1 MKKSLSMILIFLV
14 VLSLSV
20 GCKKDSAVTTDP
32 VQVAENTNTT
42 VPSGT
47 EAAATPGVTLVS
59 TGTPDA
65 GGMDY
70 NNSAVNANGTAD
82 TVVQNAPDTNGFQTP
97 NTGTQNDNLTI
108 TSGTSGDTATTDIVR
123 NFNDF
128 SYTLNNNHGV
138 IKITGKATYYA
149 AGDQV
154 VVRINGLETTINVN
168 ADGTF
173 EVTVPVSNGDN
184 YVTLLHRRD
193 KNGDGTIAVDEIIAR
208 SPTFKVTASITAAQN
223 LNPYYQFQLSWWGG
237 SPSASEGYGDVDIW
251 VKVDGI
257 WIYYSNLNPS
267 QGTLDVDNRLRYGPE
282 NIRVKVKK
290 AVEVYVHYYTNIPGE
305 MINGVFNYQTSKTNL
320 GNLNYRIK
328 VLDRDGI
335 VVKSL
340 TGLLTTSDC
349 GYSKPKK
356 LVFTMN
362 PSSNDPLAS
371 EILPAAGITVE

>member
-1 MKKSLSMILIFLV
+1 MKKSLSLILIFLV

-20 GCKKDSAVTTDP
+20 GCKKDSAISTDP
-32 VQVAENTNTT
+32 VQLTENTNTT
-42 VPSGT
+42 VPSST
-47 EAAATPGVTLVS
+47 EATSTPGATLPS
-59 TGTPDA
+59 SGTPNS
-65 GGMDY
+65 GGVDY
-70 NNSAVNANGTAD
+70 NNAATNANGSAD
-82 TVVQNAPDTNGFQTP
+82 TVVQNAPDVNGFQSSDP
-97 NTGTQNDNLTI
+97 NTQNDNLTI
-108 TSGTSGDTATTDIVR
+108 SSGTSSDTTTTDIVR

-138 IKITGKATYYA
+138 LKIVGKATYYA
-149 AGDQV
+149 VGDQV

-193 KNGDGTIAVDEIIAR
+193 KNGDGTIAEDEIIAR

-223 LNPYYQFQLSWWGG
+223 ENPYYQFQLSWWGG
-237 SPSASEGYGDVDIW
+237 SPNAAEGYGDVDIW

-257 WIYYSNLNPS
+257 WVYYGNMNPS
-267 QGTLDVDNRLRYGPE
+267 QGALDVDNRLRYGPE
-282 NIRVKVKK
+282 NVRVKVKK
-290 AVEVYVHYYTNIPGE
+290 ATEVYVQYYTNVPGE
-305 MINGVFNYQTSKTNL
+305 ISNGVFVTQPANTNY

-328 VLDRDGI
+328 VLDRNGV
-335 VVKSL
+335 VVKTL

-349 GYSKPKK
+349 GSWKPKK

-362 PSSNDPLAS
+362 PSTNDPLAS
-371 EILPAAGITVE
+371 EILPATGITVE